1 MPGYAPFASG
11 RYSPSPRHSTQRAQG
26 QTRAQFSGI
35 IPLVRHSVDTR
46 FYATAGESGTDPIQL
61 DSGKAIA
68 LPLVVYQG
76 STGGAAGE
84 SSAPITREGSRVN
97 HVGCNLQIVQSDTSK
112 PNQVYVGFISVSF
125 NEAGLDPALM
135 EDQFADLIEMHDT
148 TNGYLSYSAATGLT
162 QKDLDYLTWSRNA
175 LMRHWIKGFT
185 RNTFTLY
192 SGRPAV
198 QQITVP
204 VPRKNKRQQ
213 FGSGFYMVIMNDSD
227 DVQSDTSTATA
238 VNVSLQTFFKE
249 IPEPDVTVT

>member
-1 MPGYAPFASG
+1 MAYGTGYRSKINAKRSVQG
-11 RYSPSPRHSTQRAQG
+11 QGGMRAQY
-26 QTRAQFSGI
+26 SGI

-46 FYATAGESGTDPIQL
+46 FYATGSETTTDPIVL

-76 STGGAAGE
+76 TTGGSAGE
-84 SSAPITREGSRVN
+84 SAAPTTREGSRVN

-125 NEAGLDPALM
+125 NEAGLDSTLM

-148 TNGYLSYSAATGLT
+148 TNGYLSYNSATGLT
-162 QKDLDYLTWSRNA
+162 QKDLDYQTWSRTA
-175 LMRHWIKGFT
+175 LMRHWIKGFQ

-198 QQITVP
+198 QQITIP

-213 FGSGFYMVIMNDSD
+213 FGSGFYMVIMNDSS
-227 DVQSDTSTATA
+227 DVQADLTTPTA

-249 IPEPDVTVT
+249 IPEPDVTLT

>member
-1 MPGYAPFASG
+1 MTFSESRS
-11 RYSPSPRHSTQRAQG
+11 RYGRHSTMRAQG
-26 QTRAQFSGI
+26 GTRAQYSGI
-35 IPLVRHSVDTR
+35 IPIVRHSVDMNNYVTNSDGNTN
-46 FYATAGESGTDPIQL
+46 APVTIA
-61 DSGKAIA
+61 SGKALA
-68 LPLVVYQG
+68 FPLVVYQG
-76 STGGAAGE
+76 STGGSAGQ

>member
-1 MPGYAPFASG
+1 MSSNYSMSRS
-11 RYSPSPRHSTQRAQG
+11 RYGRHSTPRAQG
-26 QTRAQFSGI
+26 GTRAQYSRI
-35 IPLVRHSVDTR
+35 IPIIRHSVDANNWVMNADG
-46 FYATAGESGTDPIQL
+46 ATIAPVTIA
-61 DSGKAIA
+61 SGKALA

-76 STGGAAGE
+76 TSGGSAGV
-84 SSAPITREGSRVN
+84 SSAPTTREGSRVN

-125 NEAGLDPALM
+125 NEAGLNDDLM
-135 EDQFADLIEMHDT
+135 EDQFADLIKMHDT
-148 TNGYLSYSAATGLT
+148 DEGYLSFSSATGL
-162 QKDLDYLTWSRNA
+162 QPKDLTYLAWSQNA

-227 DVQSDTSTATA
+227 NIQADTSDATD
-238 VNVSLQTFFKE
+238 VHVSLETFSKE
-249 IPEPDVTVT
+249 IPEPDVTLT

>member
-1 MPGYAPFASG
+1 MARYAPFASG
-11 RYSPSPRHSTQRAQG
+11 RFSRSRHSTLRAQG

-46 FYATAGESGTDPIQL
+46 YYAGSDTPNPITVG
-61 DSGKAIA
+61 SGKALA

-76 STGGAAGE
+76 STGGSEGV

-125 NEAGLDPALM
+125 NEAGLASALM

-148 TNGYLSYSAATGLT
+148 TNGYLSYSTATGLT
-162 QKDLDYLTWSRNA
+162 QKDLTYNDWSQNA

-227 DVQSDTSTATA
+227 DVQADLSDATD
-238 VNVSLQTFFKE
+238 VNVSLNTFFKE